1 MAHGHAHPHPGPHA
15 HGVSADADARKL
27 TLALALI
34 VAFMAAEVAAAIV
47 ADSLALLSDAA
58 HMLTDAVAIA
68 LALVALR
75 LARRPPSGG
84 FTYGLRRAEILSAH
98 VNGVT
103 LLLLGLLIVY
113 EGIRRLIEPPDVEGA
128 IVLVV
133 AIVGIVVNLAAARL
147 IASAERR
154 SLNVE
159 GAFQHIL
166 TDLFAFIAT
175 AIAGA
180 VILTAGFERADGIAS
195 LIVAALML
203 RAAWSLLR
211 ESSRVFME
219 AAPRGLDPEAI
230 GRAIAAEPEVK
241 QVHDLH
247 VWEVTTGMPAIS
259 AHIIV
264 GRDSDCHRARWRAA
278 AMLAERFGVEH
289 STLQVEHEHDE
300 DELLQVTPSPSATN
314 TADESTRRSRP

>member
-1 MAHGHAHPHPGPHA
+1 
-15 HGVSADADARKL
+15 
-27 TLALALI
+27 
-34 VAFMAAEVAAAIV
+34 MAAEVAAAIV
-47 ADSLALLSDAA
+47 AHSLALLSDAA
-58 HMLTDAVAIA
+58 HMLTDAIAIA
-68 LALVALR
+68 LALIALR
-75 LARRPPSGG
+75 LAQRPPSGG

-103 LLLLGLLIVY
+103 LLVLGLLIVY
-113 EGIRRLIEPPDVEGA
+113 EGIRRLIEPPEVEGA

-133 AIVGIVVNLAAARL
+133 AIVGIGVNLAAARL

-175 AIAGA
+175 AVAGA
-180 VILTAGFERADGIAS
+180 VILLAEFEQADGIAS

-203 RAAWSLLR
+203 RAAWGLLR

-219 AAPRGLDPEAI
+219 AAPRGLDPDAI
-230 GRAIAAEPEVK
+230 GRAIASEPEVK
-241 QVHDLH
+241 EVHDLH

-264 GRDSDCHRARWRAA
+264 GRDSNCHEARWRAA

-300 DELLQVTPSPSATN
+300 DELLQIG
-314 TADESTRRSRP
+314 DEAG

>member
-1 MAHGHAHPHPGPHA
+1 MAHGHEHPHPGPHT

-27 TLALALI
+27 TIALALI
-34 VAFMAAEVAAAIV
+34 VAFMA
-47 ADSLALLSDAA
+47 
-58 HMLTDAVAIA
+58 DAVAIA

-75 LARRPPSGG
+75 LAQRPPSGG

-113 EGIRRLIEPPDVEGA
+113 EGIRRLIEPPEVEGA
-128 IVLVV
+128 IVLIV
-133 AIVGIVVNLAAARL
+133 AVVGIGVNLVAARL

-175 AIAGA
+175 AVAGA
-180 VILTAGFERADGIAS
+180 VILVAGFERADGIAS
-195 LIVAALML
+195 LLVAALML

-211 ESSRVFME
+211 ESS
-219 AAPRGLDPEAI
+219 
-230 GRAIAAEPEVK
+230 
-241 QVHDLH
+241 
-247 VWEVTTGMPAIS
+247 
-259 AHIIV
+259 
-264 GRDSDCHRARWRAA
+264 
-278 AMLAERFGVEH
+278 
-289 STLQVEHEHDE
+289 
-300 DELLQVTPSPSATN
+300 
-314 TADESTRRSRP
+314 